1 MPNVLN
7 TIKMVALNA
16 VKESKPCEIK
26 FGTVVSTSPLK
37 INMEQKIILEEPCL
51 ILTSNVR
58 DEKTIKSGDS
68 VILLRVQGGQKFIV
82 LDRI

>member
-1 MPNVLN
+1 MPKMLE
-7 TIKMVALNA
+7 TIKMVAFNA

-51 ILTSNVR
+51 ILTSNVK